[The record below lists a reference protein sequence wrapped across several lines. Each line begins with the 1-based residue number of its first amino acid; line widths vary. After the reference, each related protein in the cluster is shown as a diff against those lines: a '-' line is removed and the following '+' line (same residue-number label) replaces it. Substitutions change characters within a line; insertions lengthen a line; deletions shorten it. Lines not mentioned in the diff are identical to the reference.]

1 MKKNLLILVV
11 FIGFSFGFTKATDNE
26 KHPIV
31 GTWEYV
37 SAKING
43 VDDARSATINRTQ
56 HFFADQSFEGRFT
69 VNDGEPQLYNNGK
82 YFMANDTTLVTIQN
96 DLSGKLSQ
104 FSNVFIVKISNDTMH
119 QYGFFIRPVS
129 QTTIVPVFL
138 EEYWVKKK
146 AH

>member
-11 FIGFSFGFTKATDNE
+11 FVGFSCGFAKATDNE
-26 KHPIV
+26 KNAIV

-43 VDDARSATINRTQ
+43 INDARSETMNRTQ
-56 HFFADQSFEGRFT
+56 HFFADQSFEGRFIA
-69 VNDGEPQLYNNGK
+69 NDGEPQLYNNGK

-96 DLSGKLSQ
+96 DLSGKLSS

-119 QYGFFIRPVS
+119 QYGFFIRPVN

-138 EEYWVKKK
+138 EEYWVKKR
-146 AH
+146 